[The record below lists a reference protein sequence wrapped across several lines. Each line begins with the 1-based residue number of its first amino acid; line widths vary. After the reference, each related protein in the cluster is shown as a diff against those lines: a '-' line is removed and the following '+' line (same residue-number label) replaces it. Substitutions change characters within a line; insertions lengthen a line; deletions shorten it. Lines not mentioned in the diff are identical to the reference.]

1 MTTKNVCQECIN
13 HTGGCCTSVNLSIH
27 ISELNS
33 FIEYIM
39 KNGLPKGQKIENL
52 DDEKD
57 IYLYNSGNE
66 KCIFLDENNQCK
78 IYSNRPLVCR
88 MYPILWKTKENFFI
102 DMSCPLAFIVPI
114 KNILESIK
122 ESKNQEQLKI
132 LDDLNFNPLLYQYL
146 SVSNLVKEYPVL
158 KIIKETDREK

>member
-1 MTTKNVCQECIN
+1 
-13 HTGGCCTSVNLSIH
+13 
-27 ISELNS
+27 
-33 FIEYIM
+33 
-39 KNGLPKGQKIENL
+39 
-52 DDEKD
+52 
-57 IYLYNSGNE
+57 
-66 KCIFLDENNQCK
+66 
-78 IYSNRPLVCR
+78 